1 MSGYFNEARSKKVY
15 EQNLSYAADGGL
27 TKNLAKKLKSPLYQ
41 NLHREEIEK
50 YVDEV
55 LRTAKSDD
63 EIKER
68 IVAFAAK
75 NMEKEALELETVIR
89 TPRDAQ
95 SLEKQYKPRRDQ
107 DFSVPALFTLISEN
121 SKTDNSLNNREL
133 YDLLNSMINRQVDDK
148 GKVSYQPL
156 SSKEI
161 KNKLSPDILEKLKD
175 TLQKNP
181 YLRLNHD
188 LNVKFDG
195 KDATLFK
202 FLAEVSEKISN
213 DPIAKGYFFE
223 KADVAHQ
230 ICAHANGPTLEN
242 AIRMKNSI
250 LDETLKS
257 VNDGSIKLAKPL
269 TVEDI
274 QTLLLPKNKII
285 DPYLRDLK
293 SFSPALNEK
302 LSHCVEKLTTTGAIL
317 APLKFG
323 DAYVTLYA
331 AKTGST
337 HALLDKTAIVEKKPF
352 MNRPT
357 AKFILNNA
365 LSINDAVDRQLADG
379 KCVNVD
385 KEFKDNMV
393 YLMTKSTAT
402 TGYDKYLK
410 EELEH
415 KVLRNTRN
423 LIKMGETYKEHKT
436 FVVDNGK
443 LKVEAL
449 TPDGN
454 NPRKARFKTSDF
466 ESLARGVLH
475 KKNDPSGAIAD
486 FVTKDLPFLLQGKKK
501 ELFTTKELVAT
512 VNAMHEGRDA
522 ALVEAAKANFGSMEK
537 FADHLAT
544 EYSKI
549 LRYKGYV
556 KTMTV
561 PYANEGVTLYDYE
574 PHVTNTAI
582 EGYLN
587 WKDKTETKIWLD
599 SLPENSPAA
608 VNFNFIT
615 KLSASG
621 RSAAIAD
628 SDSVTIDFAEPS
640 TIAEAVS
647 EVSEAIPYLR
657 EFVGDKKLYEAG
669 NKRGNILLNIS
680 DRNTFDSFIGKL
692 PELYEKLEP
701 YINVFLDK
709 SYGNPNKDL
718 NSAINLFKK
727 SKLSLDSLHSKQG
740 DYSEET
746 LKKAALVLG
755 TTYSIASAAAIS
767 NKALEKIAE
776 PLLNSS
782 DSATVHKTEAML
794 SDRKLH
800 NSICYP
806 NYNDDIFDKGN
817 VKTLTIPVLTSKLAA
832 FVDKEGR
839 GFKEQAKERLSADE
853 LAFLN
858 KRTYSGQQ
866 MRSRVEKLEAK
877 EYRKRFKAEKN
888 IRASV
893 YNGEISSSVSK
904 KAYSPLL
911 TAEEVNQKFYDVS
924 VSKGTSISESE
935 KNASVKPEVKKS
947 LTRKDTEIEL

>member
-1 MSGYFNEARSKKVY
+1 MSGYFNEARSKRVY
-15 EQNLSYAADGGL
+15 EQNLSYAADGGIP
-27 TKNLAKKLKSPLYQ
+27 KAIAKKLKSPLYQ
-41 NLHREEIEK
+41 NLRREEIEK

-55 LRTAKSDD
+55 LQTAKSDD

-68 IVAFAAK
+68 IVAFAAR
-75 NMEKEALELETVIR
+75 NMEKEALELESSIL
-89 TPRDAQ
+89 TPRDAH
-95 SLEKQYKPRRDQ
+95 SLEKKYKPRRDE

-133 YDLLNSMINRQVDDK
+133 YDLLNSMIDRRVDDK
-148 GKVSYQPL
+148 GKVFYHPL
-156 SSKEI
+156 SSKDI

-188 LNVKFDG
+188 LDVKFDG
-195 KDATLFK
+195 KDATIFK

-230 ICAHANGPTLEN
+230 ICAHTNGPTLDN
-242 AIRMKNSI
+242 AIRMKNEI
-250 LDETLKS
+250 LAETLKS

-302 LSHCVEKLTTTGAIL
+302 LSKCVEQLTTTGAIL

-337 HALLDKTAIVEKKPF
+337 HALVNKDAIVEKKPF

-385 KEFKDNMV
+385 KAFKDNMV
-393 YLMTKSTAT
+393 YLMIRSTAT
-402 TGYDKYLK
+402 AGYDKYLK

-436 FVVDNGK
+436 FVVEHGK

-449 TPDGN
+449 TPDGTDK
-454 NPRKARFKTSDF
+454 RKAKFKASDF
-466 ESLARGVLH
+466 DRLADGVLGN
-475 KKNDPSGAIAD
+475 KKDATGEIKSFI
-486 FVTKDLPFLLQGKKK
+486 TEDLPFLLQSKK
-501 ELFTTKELVAT
+501 EIFPTKELVET
-512 VNAMHEGRDA
+512 VKAMHEGRKP
-522 ALVEAAKANFGSMEK
+522 ALFEAVKKHFGSMDT

-544 EYSKI
+544 EYTKM
-549 LRYKGYV
+549 LHHRGFV

-574 PHVTNTAI
+574 PHVSNTAI
-582 EGYLN
+582 EGYLQ
-587 WKDKTETKIWLD
+587 WKQKTETKIWLD

-621 RSAAIAD
+621 RSAKIAD
-628 SDSVTIDFAEPS
+628 SDSVTIDFTKPS
-640 TIAEAVS
+640 TIAEAVT
-647 EVSEAIPYLR
+647 EASEAIPYLR
-657 EFVGDKKLYEAG
+657 DFIGDKKMYEGG
-669 NKRGNILLNIS
+669 NKRGNIVLDLN
-680 DRNTFDSFIGKL
+680 DRLNFDSFVNKL
-692 PELYEKLEP
+692 PDLYEKLEP
-701 YINVFLDK
+701 YINVFLDN
-709 SYGNPNKDL
+709 SYNDVDDL
-718 NSAINLFKK
+718 YSAMNLFKR
-727 SKLSLDSLHSKQG
+727 SKLSLQSLYDKQG
-740 DYSEET
+740 EYSDEV

-755 TTYSIASAAAIS
+755 TTYSIASAASIS

-776 PLLNSS
+776 PLLISS
-782 DSATVHKTEAML
+782 DSSTVHKTEAML

-800 NSICYP
+800 NAICYP
-806 NYNDDIFDKGN
+806 MYNEDIFDKG
-817 VKTLTIPVLTSKLAA
+817 KLDTLTIPVLTSKLAA

-866 MRSRVEKLEAK
+866 MRSKVENLANKNYGRRFKLEQDL
-877 EYRKRFKAEKN
+877 RN
-888 IRASV
+888 SV

-904 KAYSPLL
+904 KAYVPSL
-911 TAEEVNQKFYDVS
+911 TAEEVNNKFYDVS
-924 VSKGTSISESE
+924 VAKNIPTPEVE
-935 KNASVKPEVKKS
+935 KSASVKTEAKKS
-947 LTRKDTEIEL
+947 LKHKDTEIEL